1 MNNRW
6 SILILLLTAL
16 NLCAESES
24 EDQDVSS
31 LNEIVVTESPTNRR
45 IKDTP
50 VSVTVI
56 SREDIENSPAKN
68 IDDLLEKQVGIQVK
82 RSVGMGE
89 GVPSDL
95 MIRGI
100 PGSLVGSRVLI
111 LVDGV
116 PTNASGTPFLVLS
129 ELPLESIR
137 NVEIVRGAYSSL
149 YGANAFAG
157 VINSNTLYGYGKL
170 TLRGSLESSFPF
182 TLAYNS
188 VNGQNDDMNSL
199 EESFTSINIAADGGN
214 DKSHYLFN
222 GAYRS
227 IGNYLMSD
235 DAIVRSQGEVRSK
248 SSDNHDYED
257 IRLFGKGGTF
267 LSDNFEIEMSGRFFS
282 SELGFGRTKQLEDT
296 ADVSTAGLKWVVNPS
311 FKYYARDNLTIKG
324 GAYYRGMIGE
334 FWNEEA
340 LPTGEYVPSYWKSVM
355 NDWQIDAQAVW
366 GFHRNHL
373 LVGGVDFLNNGIN
386 FQAKE
391 IPESGEVIDGSMGS
405 EAGIQNVGVYAQ
417 DEIKFFEKLSAIP
430 GVRFDYHSDFKVV
443 ISPKM
448 GLFYRLNDAIRFRS
462 SAGRAFR
469 APTLTELFMPET
481 RINSSLV
488 ISANPD
494 LQPEYLWAY
503 DFSVEY
509 FPSENSK
516 LLLGAYY
523 NNMNG
528 LIGQKVDLTDTD
540 DPKVTHSNI
549 SEAWSRGIEFDSRF
563 QISNSWNLSGSFVWQ
578 QSRDEYASQIAID
591 FQESD
596 TDIPLD
602 YIPQF
607 QADAGIRYTI
617 ELGENRL
624 SLDLSESFTGKR
636 SYLDWASVDITNP
649 DQVKIILGS
658 ESIDVVI
665 NPPRVFLDSYF
676 RTDGAIRFEFENSVW
691 LALNVQ
697 NIFNV
702 EFEEQGGT
710 RAPGRFASMKVGG
723 EFSFE

>member
-1 MNNRW
+1 V
-6 SILILLLTAL
+6 
-16 NLCAESES
+16 E
-24 EDQDVSS
+24 QDVSTV
-31 LNEIVVTESPTNRR
+31 NEMVVTASPKSRR

-68 IDDLLEKQVGIQVK
+68 IDDLLEKQVGVQVK

-100 PGSLVGSRVLI
+100 PGALVGARVLI

-129 ELPLESIR
+129 EIPLESIR

-157 VINSNTLYGYGKL
+157 VVNSNTLYGYGKL
-170 TLRGSLESSFPF
+170 NLSGSLESSFPF

-188 VNGQNDDMNSL
+188 VNGQTGDMNSL
-199 EESFTSINIAADGGN
+199 QESFTSLNFAADGGN

-222 GAYRS
+222 GAYRT

-235 DAIVRSQGEVRSK
+235 SAIIRSQDKVRAK

-267 LSDNFEIEMSGRFFS
+267 LTDDLEIEISGRFFG
-282 SELGFGRTKQLEDT
+282 SELGFGRTKLLEDSVDIT
-296 ADVSTAGLKWVVNPS
+296 TAGTKWVISPG
-311 FKYYARDNLTIKG
+311 FKYYASDNLTIKG
-324 GAYYRGMIGE
+324 GAYYRGMTGE

-340 LPTGEYVPSYWKSVM
+340 LPTGGYVPSYWKSVM

-373 LVGGVDFLNNGIN
+373 LAGGVDFLNNGIN

-391 IPESGEVIDGSMGS
+391 IPESGEVIPGSTGN
-405 EAGIQNVGVYAQ
+405 EADIQNVGVYVQ
-417 DEIKFFEKLSAIP
+417 DEITIVEKLSAIP
-430 GVRFDYHSDFKVV
+430 GVRFDYHSDFKGV

-448 GLFYRLNDAIRFRS
+448 GLFYRLNDAIRLRG

-469 APTLTELFMPET
+469 APTLTELYMPET
-481 RINSSLV
+481 RVNSSLV
-488 ISANPD
+488 ITANPD

-509 FPSENSK
+509 FPNEKSK

-523 NNMNG
+523 NSMTG
-528 LIGQKVDLTDTD
+528 LIGQKLDVSDVIDLENL
-540 DPKVTHSNI
+540 KVTHSNI
-549 SEAWSRGIEFDSRF
+549 SEAWSRGIEFDSKF
-563 QISNSWNLSGSFVWQ
+563 LISHNWNLSGSFVWQ
-578 QSRDEYASQIAID
+578 QSHNEHASKIAID
-591 FQESD
+591 FGESD
-596 TDIPLD
+596 TLIPLD

-607 QADAGIRYTI
+607 QADAGVNYTI
-617 ELGENRL
+617 AIGENRL
-624 SLDLSESFTGKR
+624 NVNLSESFTGKR
-636 SYLDWASVDITNP
+636 SYQDWTSVDTKK
-649 DQVKIILGS
+649 DQVKINLGN
-658 ESIDVVI
+658 EPIDVVI
-665 NPPRVFLDSYF
+665 NPPRVFLDHYF
-676 RTDGAIRFEFENSVW
+676 RTDGAIRFEFANRVW
-691 LALNVQ
+691 IALNVQ
-697 NIFNV
+697 NIFGV

-710 RAPGRFASMKVGG
+710 RAPGRFASLKVGG